1 MAAADGAPAPRPFRV
16 LLTMRIRSGREQEF
30 EHAWFEGS
38 ATLTA
43 QPANLSHT
51 LARVTDDPT
60 LYHITSEWAD
70 EASFRRYEDSPE
82 HLAHRATLHPFR
94 SEGSMATMTVV
105 HDLGPGHRLAEL

>member
-1 MAAADGAPAPRPFRV
+1 MPETSPVAEPARAFRV
-16 LLTMRIRSGREQEF
+16 MLTMRIHVGREREF
-30 EHAWFEGS
+30 EEAWSAGS
-38 ATLTA
+38 ATVTA
-43 QPANLSHT
+43 QPANLAHT

-70 EASFRRYEDSPE
+70 EASFRRYEESTE

-105 HDLGPGHRLAEL
+105 HHVGPKYEH